1 MSAAASIDGHA
12 VAADGTILDGARA
25 LGIDVPTLCYRD
37 GLPAE
42 GGCRVCLV
50 ELEGASRPVAACHTP
65 LAPGA
70 VVRTSTPGLDDL
82 RRAVLALELGAHPA
96 GAIRP
101 GAGGSELER
110 LAARLGIGPASVPA
124 SAPDDDV
131 SHPYLRFATDLC
143 VTCRR
148 CLHACEQVQGQ
159 FVFGIEGR
167 GADTRLIF
175 GPDERFADSDCVAC
189 GACVDVCPSGA
200 LSDRDR
206 RDGAAPT
213 ATTRSTCGYCGV
225 GCQVDVGVAAG
236 VVARID
242 GAGDAEVNA
251 GHLCLKGRYAHGWQA
266 ASDRLTQPLLR
277 EDGELRPVSWDRALG
292 WLAERLTAIR
302 DAHGPDALGALAS
315 SRSTNEAV
323 YLLQKL
329 FRAEIGTNNVDCCAR
344 VCHSSTATALSQA
357 TGTGAASASFA
368 DIEEAALIVVAGANP
383 TEAHPVVGARIRQAV
398 LAGTPLVVVDPR
410 RIELAD
416 LAALHLAPH
425 PGTNVPLFNAIARA
439 LLSAGHEDAEYLT
452 ERVDGLGVLRAHLDA
467 LEPAEMSGQCG
478 VALDDIAAA
487 AELLGRAGPTLFV
500 HGLGLSE
507 LTQGVASVR
516 GLANLALL
524 TGSVSRPGA
533 GLLPLRGQN
542 NVQGSADMGA
552 MPERITG
559 YQRLDDDA
567 LRQRLVELW
576 GAAPP
581 TRPGLTVTELTEAAL
596 TGEVRALWIQGED
609 AAQSDPSQDRVIA
622 SLEALE
628 LLVVQDL
635 FLTETGRR
643 AHLVLPAAGWLEND
657 GTFTN
662 GERRIQRVRP
672 ALPPPGDARPDW
684 EAVRDLANALG
695 AGWEYP
701 DPAAVMDEIAQIAP
715 ALFGGVAYTRLD
727 GDGLQ
732 WPCPAPDHPGTA
744 RVHADGFAMGRA
756 QLAPLE
762 FVPSPEHDVEGFP
775 FTLITGR
782 VLDHY
787 NVGTMTRRTP
797 NQELVDH
804 DAIVIHPDDA
814 AAAGIEDGAPVQ
826 IESRHG
832 RTVAPAQRS
841 DRVAAGTLFMSFH
854 QPESHTNR
862 LVGPQ
867 VDPVSKCPEY
877 KVTAVRLRPLPAA
890 V

>member
-1 MSAAASIDGHA
+1 
-12 VAADGTILDGARA
+12 
-25 LGIDVPTLCYRD
+25 
-37 GLPAE
+37 
-42 GGCRVCLV
+42 
-50 ELEGASRPVAACHTP
+50 
-65 LAPGA
+65 
-70 VVRTSTPGLDDL
+70 
-82 RRAVLALELGAHPA
+82 
-96 GAIRP
+96 
-101 GAGGSELER
+101 
-110 LAARLGIGPASVPA
+110 
-124 SAPDDDV
+124 
-131 SHPYLRFATDLC
+131 
-143 VTCRR
+143 
-148 CLHACEQVQGQ
+148 
-159 FVFGIEGR
+159 
-167 GADTRLIF
+167 
-175 GPDERFADSDCVAC
+175 
-189 GACVDVCPSGA
+189 
-200 LSDRDR
+200 
-206 RDGAAPT
+206 
-213 ATTRSTCGYCGV
+213 
-225 GCQVDVGVAAG
+225 
-236 VVARID
+236 
-242 GAGDAEVNA
+242 
-251 GHLCLKGRYAHGWQA
+251 
-266 ASDRLTQPLLR
+266 
-277 EDGELRPVSWDRALG
+277 
-292 WLAERLTAIR
+292 
-302 DAHGPDALGALAS
+302 
-315 SRSTNEAV
+315 
-323 YLLQKL
+323 
-329 FRAEIGTNNVDCCAR
+329 
-344 VCHSSTATALSQA
+344 
-357 TGTGAASASFA
+357 
-368 DIEEAALIVVAGANP
+368 
-383 TEAHPVVGARIRQAV
+383 
-398 LAGTPLVVVDPR
+398 
-410 RIELAD
+410 
-416 LAALHLAPH
+416 
-425 PGTNVPLFNAIARA
+425 
-439 LLSAGHEDAEYLT
+439 
-452 ERVDGLGVLRAHLDA
+452 
-467 LEPAEMSGQCG
+467 
-478 VALDDIAAA
+478 
-487 AELLGRAGPTLFV
+487 
-500 HGLGLSE
+500 
-507 LTQGVASVR
+507 
-516 GLANLALL
+516 
-524 TGSVSRPGA
+524 
-533 GLLPLRGQN
+533 
-542 NVQGSADMGA
+542 
-552 MPERITG
+552 
-559 YQRLDDDA
+559 
-567 LRQRLVELW
+567 
-576 GAAPP
+576 
-581 TRPGLTVTELTEAAL
+581 
-596 TGEVRALWIQGED
+596 VRALWIQGED

-732 WPCPAPDHPGTA
+732 WPCPFPDHPGTA

-814 AAAGIEDGAPVQ
+814 AAAGIEDGAPVE